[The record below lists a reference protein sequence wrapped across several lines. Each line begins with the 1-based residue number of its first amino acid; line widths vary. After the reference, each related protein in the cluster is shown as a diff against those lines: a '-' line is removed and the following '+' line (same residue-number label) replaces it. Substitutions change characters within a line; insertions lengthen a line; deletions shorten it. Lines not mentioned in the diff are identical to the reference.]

1 MKMEYVRP
9 EYENSNQLADIILLS
24 VQEDPVENKIAAELD
39 IEELFG
45 V

>member
-1 MKMEYVRP
+1 MEYVRP

-24 VQEDPVENKIAAELD
+24 VQEDTVENKITAELD
-39 IEELFG
+39 IEELFS

>member
-1 MKMEYVRP
+1 MEYVRP

-24 VQEDPVENKIAAELD
+24 VQEDLVENKITAELD

-45 V
+45 VQ